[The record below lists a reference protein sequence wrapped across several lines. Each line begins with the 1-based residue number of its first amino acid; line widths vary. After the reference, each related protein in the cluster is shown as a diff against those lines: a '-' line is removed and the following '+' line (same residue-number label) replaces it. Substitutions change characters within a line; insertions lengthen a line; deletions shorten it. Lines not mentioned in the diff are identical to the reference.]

1 MTEFNKPRNRQ
12 ALRSIKALQGALLEL
27 LEEKKFQKISI
38 TDISERSGLTRSTF
52 YSHFSTKDELL
63 DSIINTVIDNFF
75 EQLYSRD
82 VSNPDPEK
90 DLEMNIDF
98 FRIWEKNKDLIP
110 LLESVDFDCLLIG
123 RIRAFWDEHYEKIL
137 KKKNPEFS
145 DRYTNFANSFLA
157 STFVG
162 LLKEWINQDMQ
173 ASPELMGELLY
184 FFSGP
189 KVLMSA
195 RSQFQEKFK

>member
-1 MTEFNKPRNRQ
+1 MSELSKPRNRQ
-12 ALRSIKALQGALLEL
+12 ALRSIEALQGALLDL
-27 LEEKKFQKISI
+27 LKEKTFQKISI

-52 YSHFSTKDELL
+52 YSHFATKDELL
-63 DSIINTVIDNFF
+63 DSIINAVIDNFF

-82 VSNPDPEK
+82 VLKPDPEK

-110 LLESVDFDCLLIG
+110 LLESVDFDCLLIA
-123 RIRAFWDEHYEKIL
+123 RIRAFWDEHYEKKL
-137 KKKNPEFS
+137 KTKTPEFS
-145 DRYTNFANSFLA
+145 DNYTNFANGFLA

-162 LLKEWINQDMQ
+162 LLKEWVRQDMQ

-184 FFSGP
+184 FFTGP
-189 KVLMSA
+189 KILMTA
-195 RSQFQEKFK
+195 RNQFQDKFN